1 MISIMN
7 KDSSGKILLVI
18 FLFMTSMNL
27 FGQKTDT
34 IIHVNGNILL
44 GEIKKLNDGIIT
56 YKMDGMGTIKFQVDK
71 INTFKSEKSFQVVL
85 KGGKQYFG
93 SFDTCGIER
102 HVKLIL
108 INGSDRLF
116 IEDIIELYPIKKNFW
131 LRTSG
136 SLGLGFNFSKGSN
149 IATLTTS
156 GSLNHRN
163 RHSYAELSWSDNT
176 TYQSDSI
183 NSNKSDANLMIQRLI
198 YRKWYLGFNIEGS
211 SNSELGYKFR
221 ILGGVSVIN
230 YIIQDYHNRLYV
242 SLGSNANREWSKD
255 NDEVTNNM
263 EGLLGINYHYYKYT
277 DPEINITTYVNTYP
291 NFTTSGRYRVN
302 YYLDA
307 KVEVISD
314 FNVGINIYYNFD
326 SKPISVHAARDD
338 YGIATTIS
346 YTFH

>member
-1 MISIMN
+1 MN
-7 KDSSGKILLVI
+7 KIINKGSFGKILLVMVI
-18 FLFMTSMNL
+18 FVTSMNI

-34 IIHVNGNILL
+34 IVHINGNILL

-85 KGGKQYFG
+85 KDGKQYFG
-93 SFDTCGIER
+93 SFDTCGIDR
-102 HVKLIL
+102 YVNLIL
-108 INGSDRLF
+108 INGSERLF

-136 SLGLGFNFSKGSN
+136 SLGLGFNYSKGSD

-156 GSLNHRN
+156 GSLYHRN
-163 RHSYAELSWSDNT
+163 RHTYAELSWSDNT

-183 NSNKSDANLMIQRLI
+183 NSNKSDANLMMQRLI
-198 YRKWYLGFNIEGS
+198 YHKWYLGGNLEGS

-221 ILGGVSVIN
+221 ILGGVSIIN
-230 YIIQDYHNRLYV
+230 YIVQNYHNRLYL
-242 SLGSNANREWSKD
+242 SLGSNANREWSMD
-255 NDEVTNNM
+255 TDEVTNNL
-263 EGLLGINYHYYKYT
+263 EGLFGINYHYYKYT
-277 DPEINITTYVNTYP
+277 DPEFNITTYLKTYP
-291 NFTTSGRYRVN
+291 NFTTPGRYRVN

-307 KVEVISD
+307 KIEVISD
-314 FNVGINIYYNFD
+314 FNVGINFYYNFD
-326 SKPISVHAARDD
+326 SKPISEDASRED